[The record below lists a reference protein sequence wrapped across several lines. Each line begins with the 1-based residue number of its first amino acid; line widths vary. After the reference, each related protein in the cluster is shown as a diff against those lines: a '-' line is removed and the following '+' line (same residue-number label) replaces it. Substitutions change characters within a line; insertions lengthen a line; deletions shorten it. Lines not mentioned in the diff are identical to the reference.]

1 VKQLDPGP
9 DAQAG
14 SATLLIALVLM
25 MSITIGTLSVARTLV
40 VEQRMASNA
49 NGNTRL
55 LLQAERGL
63 AKGIV
68 YLTHSLQTMSWQQAT
83 NNNTLVEKIT
93 VASAEPDIQTHV
105 IFSRPADAV
114 QYISIQATSSRDDG
128 SALQAV
134 VSQTVRPLSVLTP
147 LAESAPPLV
156 VNGCPTAIAISFDIR
171 PLDADSDQAGDSVW
185 LYGTSACS
193 TLHLIDSHNGLI
205 RTRATTDDLWSLF
218 FSVSREEFTSLASE
232 QDWLAE
238 SDRDYWLAQDGDM
251 NSGRWQRSLGSA
263 GRPVALYFPAAAGCP
278 EFSDGVRLFG
288 LVFIDADCAEPVA
301 AHSLEVFGTLIVN
314 GNLNAG
320 DTRLRLSHIQRA
332 DSRQTRLRFPLLRS
346 IPVPGTWK
354 DF

>member
-1 VKQLDPGP
+1 MKQLNPGRG
-9 DAQAG
+9 AQAG
-14 SATLLIALVLM
+14 TATLLIALVLM

-63 AKGIV
+63 AKGIA
-68 YLTHSLQTMSWQQAT
+68 YLTHSLQTMSWQQIT
-83 NNNTLVEKIT
+83 NNNTLVEKINVT
-93 VASAEPDIQTHV
+93 SAEPDIQTHV
-105 IFSRPADAV
+105 LFSRPLDSV

-193 TLHLIDSHNGLI
+193 MLHLIDSHNGLI
-205 RTRATTDDLWSLF
+205 QAKATTDDLWSLF
-218 FSVSREEFTSLASE
+218 FSVSREEFTSLANE
-232 QDWLAE
+232 QNRLTDN
-238 SDRDYWLAQDGDM
+238 DRDYWLVQDGDM
-251 NSGRWQRSLGSA
+251 NSGRWQRSLGSVD
-263 GRPVALYFPAAAGCP
+263 RPVALYFPAAAGCP

-288 LVFIDADCAEPVA
+288 LVFIDTDCTEPVA

-346 IPVPGTWK
+346 IPIPGTWK

>member
-1 VKQLDPGP
+1 MKPLDRGRET
-9 DAQAG
+9 QAG
-14 SATLLIALVLM
+14 TATLLIALVLM
-25 MSITIGTLSVARTLV
+25 MSITIGTLSVARTLI
-40 VEQRMASNA
+40 VEQRIARNA

-68 YLTHSLQTMSWQQAT
+68 HLTRSLQTMSWQQTT
-83 NNNTLVEKIT
+83 NNNTLGEKIT
-93 VASAEPDIQTHV
+93 VTSAEPDIQTNV
-105 IFSRPADAV
+105 LFSRPADSL
-114 QYISIQATSSRDDG
+114 QYISIQATSSKDGG

-156 VNGCPTAIAISFDIR
+156 VNGCPTAIAASFDVR
-171 PLDADSDQAGDSVW
+171 PLDADSDQAGDAVW

-193 TLHLIDSHNGLI
+193 TLHLIDRHNGLI
-205 RTRATTDDLWSLF
+205 QTRATTDDLWSLF
-218 FSVSREEFTSLASE
+218 FSVSREEFTSLASG
-232 QDWLAE
+232 QDGLAD

-263 GRPVALYFPAAAGCP
+263 DRPVALYFPAAAGCP

-288 LVFIDADCAEPVA
+288 VVFIDTDCAEPVA

-332 DSRQTRLRFPLLRS
+332 DSQQTRLQFPLLRT
-346 IPVPGTWK
+346 IPIPGSWK